1 MNLTYRGV
9 SYQPASSTLANT
21 HRAGIGTC
29 LGNQFQMQPYDV
41 SQRHSDSPTELTYR
55 GIRYTR

>member
-9 SYQPASSTLANT
+9 SYQPAFSTLANT

-29 LGNQFQMQPYDV
+29 LGTQFQMQPYDV
-41 SQRHSDSPTELTYR
+41 SQRHSDSPLN
-55 GIRYTR
+55 